1 MGCMGI
7 VGSQCR
13 DWDNNYNT
21 IKNNNTTKE
30 FSVHFEKI
38 TDVKD
43 FVMQAEKL
51 SSKIAIIS
59 HNNYICDAKS
69 LMGVF
74 GLDLSQPVKI
84 TTTDEDDYDI
94 LFNFC
99 VTRGIAT

>member
-13 DWDNNYNT
+13 DWDNNYNI

-30 FSVHFEKI
+30 FTVHFEKI

-43 FVMQAEKL
+43 FVIQAEKL
-51 SSKIAIIS
+51 SSKITIIS

>member
-43 FVMQAEKL
+43 FVIQAR
-51 SSKIAIIS
+51 
-59 HNNYICDAKS
+59 
-69 LMGVF
+69 
-74 GLDLSQPVKI
+74 
-84 TTTDEDDYDI
+84 I
-94 LFNFC
+94 LPLK
-99 VTRGIAT
+99 T